1 MPTGLSGDTHL
12 DFHDEMGAIYSFRV
26 PAEGARKNHGS
37 ARLLGHKSY
46 FGPRK
51 PETENSG
58 TRLSLRLEE
67 PEILSRISFRR
78 PSLHLERLQKVKF

>member
-1 MPTGLSGDTHL
+1 MD
-12 DFHDEMGAIYSFRV
+12 AIYSFRV
-26 PAEGARKNHGS
+26 PAEGAQKNHGS

-51 PETENSG
+51 PETETSG
-58 TRLSLRLEE
+58 TRLSQRLEE
-67 PEILSRISFRR
+67 SENFPRTSFRR